1 MPLDQNRVK
10 IDYPEVFTPLLGSAR
25 FKGAHGGRG
34 SGKSWQYALMVVLRM
49 MGAEARI
56 VCLREVQKSIKDSVK
71 QLIEDI
77 IEHHGWL
84 ELFEFTEQEIRGPH
98 GSVCIFRGLQN
109 HTAAS
114 IKSLEG
120 FDVAWVEEAQTIT
133 QRSLD
138 LLTPTIR
145 AEGSELWFSW
155 NPTSRLDPID
165 KMLRRYPPDD
175 SIIIEANWRDNPW
188 FPDSL
193 KGDMARDREQDP
205 EKAAHIWDGEYASVT
220 GGAYYAALI
229 ADSRR
234 AGRITSVEHDKDL
247 PVYVA
252 WDLGIGDSMV
262 LLLWQQQGSQIRV
275 IDHYE
280 NHSQPLPHY
289 VKWLEA
295 KPYEY
300 ADDWVPHDA
309 KVRELGTGRTR
320 VETLKSLG
328 RKPRVVPNHKIDDG
342 INALREV
349 LPRMWFDA
357 EKCEYA
363 LECLMQYRED
373 FDEKLLTLKSRPLH
387 DWTSHTAD
395 SARYCAMAYREMKAP
410 DPEPGPAKFDMSL
423 TAPPTLDEM
432 WREHEKSEN
441 GKNW

>member
-1 MPLDQNRVK
+1 
-10 IDYPEVFTPLLGSAR
+10 
-25 FKGAHGGRG
+25 
-34 SGKSWQYALMVVLRM
+34 MVVLNM
-49 MGAEARI
+49 AEKETRV

-71 QLIEDI
+71 QLIEDT
-77 IEHHGWL
+77 IENLGWA
-84 ELFEFTEQEIRGPH
+84 ELFTTTEQEIRGPH

-120 FDVAWVEEAQTIT
+120 FNIAWVEEAQTIT

-165 KMLRRYPPDD
+165 KMLRRYKPDN
-175 SIIIEANWRDNPW
+175 SMVLEANWRDNPY

-193 KGDMARDREQDP
+193 RGDMVRDREQDP
-205 EKAAHIWDGEYASVT
+205 EKAAHIWDGEYAAVT

-234 AGRITSVEHDKDL
+234 AGRITSVKHDPEL
-247 PVYVA
+247 PVHTA

-262 LLLWQQQGSQIRV
+262 LFLWQQVGEEIRV

-280 NHSQPLPHY
+280 NHSQPIPHY

-295 KPYEY
+295 KGYDY
-300 ADDWVPHDA
+300 GVDWVPHDA
-309 KVRELGTGRTR
+309 KVRSLATGLTR
-320 VETLKSLG
+320 VETMQKLG
-328 RKPRVVPNHKIDDG
+328 RNPRLVPNHKIPDG
-342 INALREV
+342 INALREL
-349 LPRMWFDA
+349 LPQIWFDA
-357 EKCEYA
+357 DKCEYA

-373 FDEKLLTLKSRPLH
+373 YDEKLLTLKSRPLH

-395 SARYCAMAYREMKAP
+395 AARYMAIAYREQK
-410 DPEPGPAKFDMSL
+410 PEPEPEDEVMAVK
-423 TAPPTLDEM
+423 PTTFNDLLKM
-432 WREHEKSEN
+432 QRNNRNRE
-441 GKNW
+441 